1 MPDQILTIISTILQ
15 NITWLVVLTVFVFI
29 MIDIGK
35 RSWLVALHRKTLA
48 GMKWVLLEITIPRGN
63 LKSAKAMEQVFTSIH
78 SIKSGPFKFWD
89 TWWKGKMEEWI
100 SFELVGDAT
109 GISFYVRVPAKKRA
123 MVEAAFLSQY
133 PESEIHEAEDYLAH
147 FGETVPNDVYD
158 LFGLDFVLS
167 KDDHLPIRTYQTFE
181 ENIEERRIDPL
192 ATLFEAL
199 SAIRDDETVLMQL
212 LVRGTEIDLKDK
224 ADEMISKVMGRPGK
238 AKKATGTDFIMKFI
252 TNFVMAVNPLHPAEP
267 AVWGAAKKEDKGGGA
282 RPSPGEQDI
291 LKAVGNKISKT
302 TFECILR
309 LIYIDGKESFND
321 SNVTAIQG
329 AIRQFNIPNM
339 NGFKPNFATMTI
351 PGSVG
356 RFGRQAKLLKKKQQL
371 FQAYVD
377 REMPE
382 LPKAP
387 GKLNL
392 KTSVYSVEELATIY
406 HPPTTYVG
414 APNLKHLEAKK
425 GSAPMNL
432 PIVEDYE

>member
-1 MPDQILTIISTILQ
+1 MPDQILTIIAATLQ
-15 NITWLVVLTVFVFI
+15 NITWLVVLIVFVFI
-29 MIDIGK
+29 AVDIGK
-35 RSWLVALHRKTLA
+35 RSWLVALHRKNLA
-48 GMKWVLLEITIPRGN
+48 NIKWVLLEITIPKGN

-78 SIKSGPFKFWD
+78 SIKTFGFTFLD
-89 TWWKGKMEEWI
+89 TWWKGKMQEWV
-100 SFELVGDAT
+100 SFELVGDAS
-109 GISFYVRVPAKKRA
+109 GISFYMRVPVNKRA

-147 FGETVPNDVYD
+147 FGEAVPNDVYN
-158 LFGLDFVLS
+158 LFGMDFVLYG
-167 KDDHLPIRTYQTFE
+167 DNHLPIKTYQAFE

-192 ATLFEAL
+192 ATLFEVL
-199 SAIRDDETVLMQL
+199 SALRGDETVLIQL
-212 LVRGTEIDLKDK
+212 LVRGTEVELKDK
-224 ADEMISKVMGRPGK
+224 ADEMINKVMGRPGK

-252 TNFVMAVNPLHPAEP
+252 TNFISALSPLHPAEP
-267 AVWGAAKKEDKGGGA
+267 PVWGSAKKEEKGGGN

-291 LKAVGNKISKT
+291 LKAVGNKVSKT

-309 LIYIDGKESFND
+309 FIYIDKKETFND
-321 SNVTAIQG
+321 ANITAVQG

-339 NGFKPNFATMTI
+339 NGFRPNMATMAI
-351 PGSVG
+351 PSAVG
-356 RFGRQAKLLKKKQQL
+356 RFGRKAKLLLRKQRL

-382 LPKAP
+382 LPKPP

-392 KTSVYSVEELATIY
+392 KTSIYSVEELATIY

-432 PIVEDYE
+432 PTVENYE

>member
-1 MPDQILTIISTILQ
+1 MPGQILTIISTILQ
-15 NITWLVVLTVFVFI
+15 NITFLVVLIVFVFI
-29 MIDIGK
+29 AIDIGK
-35 RSWLVALHRKTLA
+35 KFWLIAIHRKTLA

-89 TWWKGKMEEWI
+89 TWWKGKMEEWV

-133 PESEIHEAEDYLAH
+133 PESEINETEDYLSS

-167 KDDHLPIRTYQTFE
+167 KDDHLPIRTYLAFE

-199 SAIRDDETVLMQL
+199 SALRDDEVVLMQL
-212 LVRGTEIDLKDK
+212 LVRGTEVDLKDK

-238 AKKATGTDFIMKFI
+238 AKKSSGTDFIMKFI
-252 TNFVMAVNPLHPAEP
+252 TNFIMAINPLDSTKEP
-267 AVWGAAKKEDKGGGA
+267 TWGAAKKEDKGGGA
-282 RPSPGEQDI
+282 KSSPGEQDI
-291 LKAVGNKISKT
+291 LKAVGNKISKA

-329 AIRQFNIPNM
+329 AIKQFNIPNM
-339 NGFKPNFATMTI
+339 NGFKPNKDTMTT
-351 PGSVG
+351 PSSVG
-356 RFGRQAKLLKKKQQL
+356 RFMRTAKLLKKKQKL

-382 LPKAP
+382 LPKVP

-392 KTSVYSVEELATIY
+392 KTSIYSVEELATIY

-432 PIVEDYE
+432 PIVQDYK

>member
-15 NITWLVVLTVFVFI
+15 NMTWLVVLIVFVFI
-29 MIDIGK
+29 IIDIGK
-35 RSWLVALHRKTLA
+35 KFWLIALHRKTLA

-78 SIKSGPFKFWD
+78 TIKSGPFKFWD

-109 GISFYVRVPAKKRA
+109 GISFYMRVSEKKRA

-133 PESEIHEAEDYLAH
+133 PESEIHETEDYLSR

-167 KDDHLPIRTYQTFE
+167 KDDHLPIRTYEAFE

-199 SAIRDDETVLMQL
+199 SALKDDETVLMQL
-212 LVRGTEIDLKDK
+212 LVRGTNVDLKDK
-224 ADEMISKVMGRPGK
+224 ADEMMSKVMGRPMK
-238 AKKATGTDFIMKFI
+238 AKKSPGTDFIMKFI
-252 TNFVMAVNPLHPAEP
+252 TNFVIALSPLDKTKELT
-267 AVWGAAKKEDKGGGA
+267 WGAAKKEDKGGGT
-282 RPSPGEQDI
+282 RLSPGEQDI
-291 LKAVGNKISKT
+291 LKAVGHKISKT

-339 NGFKPNFATMTI
+339 NGFKPNMDTI
-351 PGSVG
+351 TTPGPMW
-356 RFGRQAKLLKKKQQL
+356 RFMKTAKLLKKKKQL

-392 KTSVYSVEELATIY
+392 KTSVYSVDELATIY

-432 PIVEDYE
+432 PIVKDYE